1 MVDDKSDPLG
11 RKPATDVPDPKKPK
25 ATIDLKATV
34 IDTRDMP
41 KSGAEAAVKS
51 SAKAAEAKAEER
63 SPGDA
68 AGSKA
73 ADAKPDETKSPDAAA
88 DGSARTP
95 PGAPVPPRR
104 AGGFLSHVLAG
115 IAGALI
121 TLFGANALSDRMG
134 LGGSHVEELSNRLAT
149 LEAELKEQAADTSES
164 TLRDKIARVE
174 SDLRAAGGWKEKLAA
189 LEAEQR
195 KAGEAVKAAEAKLA
209 EIATGPTGAAAID
222 TAVAERLDV
231 MEKQLDTMV
240 EASKSGEGGNIAG
253 LAALTGRISDFEA
266 ELQSRVDGVKKG
278 FEERLVKEVAALD
291 SRLAEGLT
299 TGSGAVV
306 QIATLK
312 EGNLRLGRDIEGLKL
327 ETERLQQSIETV
339 RGSAEEVRTEVGKLA
354 EADGRTL
361 KSIATVTADL
371 NGALGERVTL
381 EHLNKTLEPVT
392 AKLAAVE
399 TDIGTLKTSES
410 NRAEAAN
417 RILLS
422 LELTNLRRAIER
434 GGSFGKEMTAV
445 MAIAPKDLDLA
456 SLAAHAETGLP
467 SVASL
472 EAGFPAAANAALDA
486 ERADDAE
493 ASVLDQLWSGA
504 QSIVRVRKTGEVAG
518 DTTEAIVA
526 RMEQR
531 LRASDLEGV
540 AKEAANLPEAP
551 KAAMAAWLGEA
562 EARLTVDRSLA
573 AIEDGLK
580 SLIGGTAGSSGTN

>member
-1 MVDDKSDPLG
+1 MADDKSDPLG
-11 RKPATDVPDPKKPK
+11 RRPATDVPDPKKPK

-41 KSGAEAAVKS
+41 KSGAEAAEKYAS
-51 SAKAAEAKAEER
+51 KAEA
-63 SPGDA
+63 P
-68 AGSKA
+68 
-73 ADAKPDETKSPDAAA
+73 KPDATASPKPSETKPGATKSPEAAA
-88 DGSARTP
+88 AGPTAP
-95 PGAPVPPRR
+95 PAGASIPPRR
-104 AGGFLSHVLAG
+104 SGGFLSHALAG
-115 IAGALI
+115 VAGALI
-121 TLFGANALSDRMG
+121 TLFGASALSDRMG
-134 LGGSHVEELSNRLAT
+134 LGGAPVEELSNRIAT

-174 SDLRAAGGWKEKLAA
+174 SDLRAAGGWQEKFAA
-189 LEAEQR
+189 LEAEQQ
-195 KAGEAVKAAEAKLA
+195 KAADTIKAAEAKLA
-209 EIATGPTGAAAID
+209 ELSAQPTGAAAVD

-266 ELQSRVDGVKKG
+266 ELQSRVEGVKKA
-278 FEERLVKEVAALD
+278 FEERLVSEVAALD

-327 ETERLQQSIETV
+327 EAERLQQSIEAV
-339 RGSAEEVRTEVGKLA
+339 RGTTEDVRTEVGKLA
-354 EADGRTL
+354 EADARTL
-361 KSIATVTADL
+361 KSIETVTADL
-371 NGALGERVTL
+371 NGALGERVTTDNL
-381 EHLNKTLEPVT
+381 TKTLEPVT

-399 TDIGTLKTSES
+399 ADIGTLKTSES
-410 NRAEAAN
+410 SRAEAAN

-434 GGSFGKEMTAV
+434 GGSFGKEMAAV

-456 SLAAHAETGLP
+456 PLAAHAETGLP

-472 EAGFPAAANAALDA
+472 EAGFAAAANAALDA
-486 ERADDAE
+486 ERTGDPE

-518 DTTEAIVA
+518 ETTEAIVA

-531 LRASDLEGV
+531 LSASDLEGV
-540 AKEAANLPEAP
+540 SKEAASLPAAP

-573 AIEDGLK
+573 SIEDGLK